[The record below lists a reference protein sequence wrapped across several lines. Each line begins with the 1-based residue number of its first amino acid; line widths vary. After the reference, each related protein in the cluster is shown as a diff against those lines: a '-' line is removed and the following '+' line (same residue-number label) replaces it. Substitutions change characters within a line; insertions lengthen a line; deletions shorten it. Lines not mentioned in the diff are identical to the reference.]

1 MDFKQLM
8 ECIKGSPHNLANYK
22 MGKCGICLE
31 KDPSL
36 FVDIPNYFIGSRCKE
51 CYSKTECGLFNRELT
66 VKEYFTLKI
75 HGLI

>member
-36 FVDIPNYFIGSRCKE
+36 FVDIPISYD
-51 CYSKTECGLFNRELT
+51 
-66 VKEYFTLKI
+66 
-75 HGLI
+75 H